1 MKRMLRTI
9 LAVLVIST
17 MMSAAISADTKYVNS
32 EDGLRIR
39 NKPDEDAE
47 VLAVIP
53 FGEEVRLLDDWDHR
67 GWYRIEYE
75 NDVAYISAE
84 YTQDTDP
91 LDDMVYMGEWRIT
104 AYAYTGSPCANG
116 NYPQAGYTIA
126 CNSLPFGTRVYISG
140 AGFRTV
146 EDRGPEWLGSEWLDV
161 YMDDVNQ
168 CIQWGDQ
175 QRDVYVVEEP

>member
-17 MMSAAISADTKYVNS
+17 MMSASISADTKYVNS

-104 AYAYTGSPCANG
+104 AYAYTGRLTVSTG
-116 NYPQAGYTIA
+116 G
-126 CNSLPFGTRVYISG
+126 SLHLTTGTTMAIRNAPS
-140 AGFRTV
+140 TM
-146 EDRGPEWLGSEWLDV
+146 L
-161 YMDDVNQ
+161 
-168 CIQWGDQ
+168 
-175 QRDVYVVEEP
+175 